1 MLYVEFT
8 HSQSFETFARCHV
21 HAFHALQ
28 GVAREIVYD
37 NLATAVAE
45 HDGRLVRFLPRFL
58 GFARDYK
65 FFPRACNPAS
75 GWEYLQ
81 THDWQPARQLSRGWV
96 STKTARLE
104 RWLSPNTTR

>member
-8 HSQSFETFARCHV
+8 HSQSFETFARCHM
-21 HAFHALQ
+21 HAFTALG

-58 GFARDYK
+58 AFAREYGFYPK
-65 FFPRACNPAS
+65 ACNVA
-75 GWEYLQ
+75 
-81 THDWQPARQLSRGWV
+81 
-96 STKTARLE
+96 ARLE
-104 RWLSPNTTR
+104 ILSLYWHFVDAVWVVVFLVVYVIGV